1 MRFVIYKT
9 AFKNIFNKPIMIRVQ
24 IVRDQVAISEVKAID
39 RTARADLGLARPLN
53 PQKLSFPR

>member
-1 MRFVIYKT
+1 
-9 AFKNIFNKPIMIRVQ
+9 MIRVQ
-24 IVRDQVAISEVKAID
+24 IVRDQVAISEVKATD